1 MSVVKQRVIE
11 LTPSQT
17 QFYEDDF
24 SKAVAFVTGFGG
36 GKTFSLV
43 TKMVKMKLQYP
54 KVDLLYLL
62 PTYSMFRDILFP
74 TLTEVLDGTGIEY
87 KINKTTGEIFFDAG
101 GRVILKSMDNPD
113 AIVGMNVFAVFLD
126 ELDTLPRDKAWQV
139 WIKALARARKKVNE
153 FEEIEVESGETEL
166 IDGEMIPKLIKKLQ
180 IKLDDDGIEIEKEN
194 QMIVGST
201 PEGYRL
207 LYKLFEKDRP
217 DNYTL
222 IQASGY
228 ENIHLPKDYYDNLKK
243 IYPEELVD
251 AYINGKFVNM
261 AVGAV
266 YKQYD
271 RDVCDSEA
279 LYRDG
284 EEVHISMDFNVMNM
298 NAVVFVERGPVFTK
312 NPLFMYEGCNSFHA
326 VKHLKDIVDTHEMI
340 QVIKNRYPRSPV
352 YCYPDASGRNTSSKG
367 FTTSDIS
374 LLKKAGFHVKAP
386 NKNPRV
392 MERVQSVNSALMT
405 GLVRVN
411 VRQCEQVAEA
421 LEQQVF
427 NASTELPEKTTGSS
441 IDDIND
447 SFGYF
452 IHMMFPISR
461 KTMKAKTLKGF

>member
-1 MSVVKQRVIE
+1 MQQRVIE
-11 LTPSQT
+11 LTKSQT
-17 QFYEDDF
+17 QFVEDTN

-43 TKMVKMKLQYP
+43 TKMVDIKLAHP

-74 TLTEVLDGTGIEY
+74 TLAEVLEDTGIEY
-87 KINKTTGEIFFDAG
+87 KINKTTGEIFFACG

-113 AIVGMNVFAVFLD
+113 TIVGMNVFAVLLD
-126 ELDTLPRDKAWQV
+126 ELDTLPTDKARQV
-139 WIKALARARKKVNE
+139 WIKALARARKKVNVYNE
-153 FEEIEVESGETEL
+153 DGTIALDEEGEEIEL
-166 IDGEMIPKLIKKLQ
+166 I
-180 IKLDDDGIEIEKEN
+180 N

-207 LYKLFEKDRP
+207 LYQMFEKNKP

-228 ENIHLPKDYYDNLKK
+228 ENVHLPKDYYDNLKE
-243 IYPEELVD
+243 IYPPELVD
-251 AYINGKFVNM
+251 AYINGQFVNM

-271 RDVCDSEA
+271 RDKCDTDA
-279 LYRDG
+279 VYRDG
-284 EEVHISMDFNVMNM
+284 EEIHISLDFNVTNM
-298 NAVVFVERGPVFTK
+298 NGVVFVKRDPVFTG
-312 NPLFMYEGCNSFHA
+312 NPLWPYEGAPSYHA
-326 VKHLKDIVDTHEMI
+326 VRHLTNIMDTPEMI
-340 QVIKNRYPRSPV
+340 EVIKNRYPRSPV
-352 YCYPDASGRNTSSKG
+352 YCYPDASGKNTSSKG

-374 LLKKAGFHVKAP
+374 LLKAAGFHCDYP
-386 NKNPRV
+386 QKNPRV
-392 MERVQSVNSALMT
+392 MERVQSVNSSFIT
-405 GLVRVN
+405 GLIKVN
-411 VRQCEQVAEA
+411 VRECPKVADA

-427 NASTELPEKTTGSS
+427 NKATELPEKTAGSS

-452 IHMMFPISR
+452 IHRKFPINRS
-461 KTMKAKTLKGF
+461 TMKITTLKGL

>member
-1 MSVVKQRVIE
+1 MQQRVVE
-11 LTPSQT
+11 LTPSQS
-17 QFYEDDF
+17 QFVDDVK

-36 GKTFSLV
+36 GKTFALV
-43 TKMVKMKLQYP
+43 VKMVQIKTKHP

-74 TLTEVLDGTGIEY
+74 TLIEVLEGTGIKY
-87 KINKTTGEIFFDAG
+87 KINKTTGEIYFACG
-101 GRVILKSMDNPD
+101 GRVILKSMDNPET
-113 AIVGMNVFAVFLD
+113 IVGMNVFAVLLD
-126 ELDTLPRDKAWQV
+126 ELDTLPTDKARQV
-139 WIKALARARKKVNE
+139 WIKALARARKKVNVYE
-153 FEEIEVESGETEL
+153 EDGETIKLDEKGEEIELV
-166 IDGEMIPKLIKKLQ
+166 
-180 IKLDDDGIEIEKEN
+180 N

-207 LYKLFEKDRP
+207 LYQMFEKNKP

-228 ENIHLPKDYYDNLKK
+228 ENTNLPKDYYDNLKM
-243 IYPEELVD
+243 IYPPELVE

-271 RDVCDSEA
+271 RDKHDSDA

-284 EEVHISMDFNVMNM
+284 ETIHISMDFNVTNM
-298 NAVVFVERGPVFTK
+298 NGVVFVERDPVFIG
-312 NPLFMYEGCNSFHA
+312 NPLWHYEGANSFHA
-326 VKHLKDIVDTHEMI
+326 VRHLTNIMDTPEMI
-340 QVIKNRYPRSPV
+340 EVIKNRYPRSPV
-352 YCYPDASGRNTSSKG
+352 YCYPDASGKNTSSKG

-374 LLKKAGFHVKAP
+374 LLKAAGFHCKYP
-386 NKNPRV
+386 QKNPRI
-392 MERVQSVNSALMT
+392 MERVQSVNSAFMT
-405 GLVRVN
+405 GLIRVN
-411 VRQCEQVAEA
+411 VRECEKVADA

-427 NASTELPEKTTGSS
+427 NKATELPEKTAGSS

-452 IHMMFPISR
+452 IHMKFPINR
-461 KTMKAKTLKGF
+461 NTIKTKELKGF

>member
-1 MSVVKQRVIE
+1 MKQQVIE
-11 LTPSQT
+11 LTHSQT
-17 QFYEDDF
+17 KFVADDH
-24 SKAVAFVTGFGG
+24 SKAIAFVTGVGG

-43 TKMVKMKLQYP
+43 VKMVDIKTAHP

-74 TLTEVLDGTGIEY
+74 TLIEVLEGSGIEY
-87 KINKTTGEIFFDAG
+87 RINKTTGEIYFNCG

-113 AIVGMNVFAVFLD
+113 TIVGMNVFAVFLD
-126 ELDTLPRDKAWQV
+126 ELDTLPTDKARQV
-139 WIKALARARKKVNE
+139 WVKAIARARKKVNVY
-153 FEEIEVESGETEL
+153 EE
-166 IDGEMIPKLIKKLQ
+166 DGKT
-180 IKLDDDGIEIEKEN
+180 IKLDKDGVEIEKVN

-207 LYKLFEKDRP
+207 LYQMFEKDKP

-228 ENIHLPKDYYDNLKK
+228 ENVHLPKDYYDDLKK
-243 IYPEELVD
+243 IYPPELIE

-261 AVGAV
+261 AVGSV

-271 RDVCDSEA
+271 RAKCDTDA

-284 EEVHISMDFNVMNM
+284 ETIHISLDFNVMNM
-298 NAVVFVERGPVFTK
+298 NAVVFVERDPVFTG
-312 NPLFMYEGCNSFHA
+312 NATYTYEGHNSFHA
-326 VKHLKDIVDTHEMI
+326 VRHLHNIVDTPEMI
-340 QVIKNRYPRSPV
+340 EVIKNRYPRSPV
-352 YCYPDASGRNTSSKG
+352 YCYPDASGKNTSSKG

-374 LLKKAGFHVKAP
+374 LLKAAGFHCKYP
-386 NKNPRV
+386 QKNPRI
-392 MERVQSVNSALMT
+392 MERVQSVNSALLT

-411 VRQCEQVAEA
+411 VRECEKVADA

-427 NASTELPEKTTGSS
+427 NKATELPEKTSGSS

-452 IHMMFPISR
+452 VHMKFPLNR
-461 KTMKAKTLKGF
+461 KTMSTKKLRGF

>member
-1 MSVVKQRVIE
+1 MQQRVIE
-11 LTPSQT
+11 LTKSQT
-17 QFYEDDF
+17 QFYDDDF

-43 TKMVKMKLQYP
+43 NKMVDIKLRHP

-74 TLTEVLDGTGIEY
+74 TLVEVLEGTGIEY
-87 KINKTTGEIFFDAG
+87 KINKTTGEIYFDAG

-113 AIVGMNVFAVFLD
+113 TIVGMNVFAVLLD
-126 ELDTLPRDKAWQV
+126 ELDTLPTDKARQV
-139 WIKALARARKKVNE
+139 WIKALARARKKVNVFNE
-153 FEEIEVESGETEL
+153 DGTIALDENGEEIEL
-166 IDGEMIPKLIKKLQ
+166 I
-180 IKLDDDGIEIEKEN
+180 N

-207 LYKLFEKDRP
+207 LYQMFEKNKP

-228 ENIHLPKDYYDNLKK
+228 ENVHLPKDYYDNLKM
-243 IYPEELVD
+243 IYPPELVE

-271 RDVCDSEA
+271 RILCGSDA
-279 LYRDG
+279 IYRDG
-284 EEVHISMDFNVMNM
+284 EAIHISLDFNVTNM
-298 NAVVFVERGPVFTK
+298 NGVVFVERDPVFTS
-312 NPLFMYEGCNSFHA
+312 NPLFVYEGYNSFHA
-326 VKHLKDIVDTHEMI
+326 VKHLTNIMDTPEMI
-340 QVIKNRYPRSPV
+340 QVIRERYPRSPV
-352 YCYPDASGRNTSSKG
+352 YCYPDASGKNTSSKG

-374 LLKKAGFHVKAP
+374 LLKAAGFHCKYP
-386 NKNPRV
+386 QKNPRI
-392 MERVQSVNSALMT
+392 MERVQSVNSAFMT
-405 GLVRVN
+405 GLIKVN
-411 VRQCEQVAEA
+411 VRECEKVADA
-421 LEQQVF
+421 LEQQVY
-427 NASTELPEKTTGSS
+427 NKATELPEKTSGSS

-452 IHMMFPISR
+452 IHMKFPINRNTMSS
-461 KTMKAKTLKGF
+461 KTIKGL

>member
-1 MSVVKQRVIE
+1 MQSVIE

-17 QFYEDDF
+17 QFVDDTT

-43 TKMVKMKLQYP
+43 SKMVEDKTTYP

-74 TLTEVLDGTGIEY
+74 TLTEVLEGTGIEY
-87 KINKTTGEIFFDAG
+87 KINKTTGEIYFACG

-113 AIVGMNVFAVFLD
+113 TIVGMNVFKVYLD
-126 ELDTLPRDKAWQV
+126 ELDTLPTDKARQV
-139 WIKALARARKKVNE
+139 WIKALARARKKVNV
-153 FEEIEVESGETEL
+153 FEE
-166 IDGEMIPKLIKKLQ
+166 DGTT
-180 IKLDDDGIEIEKEN
+180 IKLDADGVEMEMVN

-207 LYKLFEKDRP
+207 LYQMFEKNKP
-217 DNYTL
+217 ANYTL

-228 ENIHLPKDYYDNLKK
+228 ENIHLPKDYYDNLKA
-243 IYPEELVD
+243 IYPPELVE

-271 RDVCDSEA
+271 RELCDTDA

-284 EEVHISMDFNVMNM
+284 ETIHVSLDFNVTNM
-298 NAVVFVERGPVFTK
+298 NGVVFVERDPVFTG
-312 NPLFMYEGCNSFHA
+312 NPLFTYEGANSFHA
-326 VKHLKDIVDTHEMI
+326 VKHLTQIMDTPEMI
-340 QVIKNRYPRSPV
+340 QVIKERYPRSPV
-352 YCYPDASGRNTSSKG
+352 YCYPDASGKNTSSKG

-374 LLKKAGFHVKAP
+374 LLKAAGFHCKYP
-386 NKNPRV
+386 QKNPRI
-392 MERVQSVNSALMT
+392 MERVQSVNSAFMT
-405 GLVRVN
+405 GLIKVN
-411 VRQCEQVAEA
+411 VRLCEKVADA

-427 NASTELPEKTTGSS
+427 NKATELPEKTSGSS

-452 IHMMFPISR
+452 IHSKFPIKR
-461 KTMKAKTLKGF
+461 NTIRNNTIKGF